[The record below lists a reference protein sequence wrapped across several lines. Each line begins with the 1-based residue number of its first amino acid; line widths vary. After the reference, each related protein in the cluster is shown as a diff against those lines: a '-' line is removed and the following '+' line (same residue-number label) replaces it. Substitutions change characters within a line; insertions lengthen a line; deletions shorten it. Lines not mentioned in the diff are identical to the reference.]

1 MSTWEIAARTSAF
14 VAGVTA
20 AAKAAL
26 SFGGDLSTVEKK
38 IRDVDKAAGGG
49 KAGLKAVKEAM
60 ALSKVATAAKLV
72 ESKAATAAKL
82 AQTKADI
89 KAAKE
94 ALTLAKPAAAARII
108 EAKAATALAAAQLA
122 ASKTKNAAAIAD
134 IKLQKERLSL
144 AAKVAKQAGK
154 EPSKS
159 IWGWFGIGEKTLNR
173 IGKASHS
180 INEIQTLA
188 GKVLAPASAMAQG
201 LYSAAAATLSFAA
214 SAASGSR
221 AAALLALGLTGSAKG
236 ATEYARTI
244 DYATRFTDMSRDSLA
259 ALSQELRIARIDAR
273 GTQLILHSV
282 GMATTALGE
291 GAGSAIKGLLTTS
304 HAMRRFTLGA
314 RDLYGEYEALKGTG
328 LSKADVFA
336 ALAKNTGQSIQS
348 VEQALRMGRVSFKQG
363 ALALEA
369 ALKAKFGKTIELQL
383 LSASNQFNRF
393 KENLGL
399 LFRNVNI
406 EPLLKALQSVLRLF
420 DQNTAA
426 GKAMQTLFT
435 VAFTG
440 LANTI
445 AAIAPYARA
454 IFIGMAI
461 GALQLYIALK
471 PAIAKLKELLGG
483 PSESGL
489 MTALKMGKYFV
500 FALAA
505 AFTASL
511 VPIALLGSAIYAVG
525 SALAAI
531 GGVASRVLQTIASFI
546 VGVVSKFKSINLLDV
561 AKNLMKSFADAIT
574 AGAGWVW
581 DAIKGVGKG
590 IVKAVMSALE
600 IGSPSKVMKRM
611 GRWTLEGYVQGVE
624 AEAPT
629 VQRAFADIKP
639 AALSMRGD
647 VSNVTN
653 NTRGAV
659 TVNNYFTIQEA
670 NDSKIIRMIKAEI
683 GRSIDAVSGGGFAME
698 GGA

>member
-1 MSTWEIAARTSAF
+1 MSTWEIAAKTSSF
-14 VAGVTA
+14 VAGVTS

-26 SFGGDLSTVEKK
+26 SFGSDVAKVEKQLK
-38 IRDVDKAAGGG
+38 DLEKAYGNKAGVKAAQN
-49 KAGLKAVKEAM
+49 AF
-60 ALSKVATAAKLV
+60 AL
-72 ESKAATAAKL
+72 SKAATAAKL
-82 AQTKADI
+82 AESKAKAAAEIANI
-89 KAAKE
+89 KVQKEQLALAQKLEKQAAKE
-94 ALTLAKPAAAARII
+94 KP
-108 EAKAATALAAAQLA
+108 
-122 ASKTKNAAAIAD
+122 
-134 IKLQKERLSL
+134 
-144 AAKVAKQAGK
+144 
-154 EPSKS
+154 KS
-159 IWGWFGIGEKTLNR
+159 VWQWLGVGEKTLNR
-173 IGKASHS
+173 IGRASHS
-180 INEIQTLA
+180 INEITTLA
-188 GKVLAPASAMAQG
+188 GKVLGPAYAMAGALASAA
-201 LYSAAAATLSFAA
+201 SSTLSFAA

-236 ATEYARTI
+236 ASEYARTI

-282 GMATTALGE
+282 GMATTALGD
-291 GAGSAIKGLLTTS
+291 GAGQAVKGLLTTS

-363 ALALEA
+363 ALALET

-406 EPLLKALQSVLRLF
+406 EPLLKAMQSVLRLF

-445 AAIAPYARA
+445 AAVAPYARA

-461 GALQLYIALK
+461 GALELYIALK

-489 MTALKMGKYFV
+489 MTALKVGKYLV
-500 FALAA
+500 FGLAA
-505 AFTASL
+505 AFAASL
-511 VPIALLGSAIYAVG
+511 VPLALLSGAIGLLVRGLYRIGSAAFG
-525 SALAAI
+525 MLSAI
-531 GGVASRVLQTIASFI
+531 GSFI
-546 VGVVSKFKSINLLDV
+546 AGVVAKFRAINLLDV

-611 GRWTLEGYVQGVE
+611 GRWTIQGYVQGVE
-624 AEAPT
+624 VESPT
-629 VQRAFADIKP
+629 VERAFADVKP
-639 AALSMRGD
+639 AALSMAGD
-647 VSNVTN
+647 RFATTN
-653 NTRGAV
+653 NSRSV
-659 TVNNYFTIQEA
+659 VIQTLNFAPVIQGDSARILPMIRAEVGRMFDGVA
-670 NDSKIIRMIKAEI
+670 N
-683 GRSIDAVSGGGFAME
+683 GGFALE